1 MDSVASSLAYPSSPD
16 SVFFMPFVPYAV
28 ALSLSVVYLKMRHSK
43 IPMYRSRAKHRFHE
57 VVMLLQ
63 RMGELHISA
72 RVNAALGVA
81 ILREMDKAA
90 KELANVS
97 VAAQDSG
104 SGPGPAGLPGRD
116 ARTQHDQDVS
126 PGHINNSS
134 EVESQRQDAASTPVP
149 SRPSETPGTATGMGT
164 PRMPSVPRE
173 NAGAKQGSSTPRPPP
188 VSQGGAA
195 NTQQPALTPN
205 LALSSPWG
213 DISDIDLFVHF
224 DPGFDLSAVD
234 AALGANL
241 DMGYPQLWT
250 TPWPE

>member
-1 MDSVASSLAYPSSPD
+1 MDSVGSSLTYPSSLD
-16 SVFFMPFVPYAV
+16 SVFIMPFVPYAV

-57 VVMLLQ
+57 IVTLLQ
-63 RMGELHISA
+63 RMGELHTSA

-90 KELANVS
+90 KELASVS
-97 VAAQDSG
+97 VAQDAG
-104 SGPGPAGLPGRD
+104 AGPVPAREPRSHE
-116 ARTQHDQDVS
+116 QEVS
-126 PGHINNSS
+126 PGHSS
-134 EVESQRQDAASTPVP
+134 AHIAADSQRQDATPLP
-149 SRPSETPGTATGMGT
+149 RQSGPPGTAMDT
-164 PRMPSVPRE
+164 PRMSSAARE
-173 NAGAKQGSSTPRPPP
+173 QSGARQNSTPRPA
-188 VSQGGAA
+188 VAQGTASTPQAA
-195 NTQQPALTPN
+195 TAPHV
-205 LALSSPWG
+205 ALSTPWE

-250 TPWPE
+250 TTPWPE